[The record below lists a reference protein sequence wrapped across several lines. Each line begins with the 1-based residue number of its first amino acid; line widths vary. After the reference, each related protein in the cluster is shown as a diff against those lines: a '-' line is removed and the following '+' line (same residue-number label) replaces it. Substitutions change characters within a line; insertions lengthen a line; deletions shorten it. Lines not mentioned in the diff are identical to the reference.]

1 MLSFSVLT
9 FILLLSFMQMPSLV
23 QQQRMEVEQLRRAA
37 AMKRI
42 PVSQAVEDIKVRE
55 NKGRNIGK
63 ISERRFLSQYCRSD
77 SLCDNFHV
85 FLRPSPPL
93 SFTNHECSAT
103 RRSTWVRTTSSLA
116 SPARRPTRSGRRHG
130 RATCCRGMRTRRKNT
145 NKGKSRGEQRCF
157 GVDHGFLS
165 FVVFRL
171 SCSDT
176 LRCRPLRGGCLG
188 KHGIIIFFA

>member
-55 NKGRNIGK
+55 DKGRNIGK

-85 FLRPSPPL
+85 FLRPSPFIHQPRMQRYTAEHMGQDHL
-93 SFTNHECSAT
+93 IVGFASEKANPFREK
-103 RRSTWVRTTSSLA
+103 TW
-116 SPARRPTRSGRRHG
+116 
-130 RATCCRGMRTRRKNT
+130 
-145 NKGKSRGEQRCF
+145 
-157 GVDHGFLS
+157 
-165 FVVFRL
+165 
-171 SCSDT
+171 SCD
-176 LRCRPLRGGCLG
+176 LL
-188 KHGIIIFFA
+188 